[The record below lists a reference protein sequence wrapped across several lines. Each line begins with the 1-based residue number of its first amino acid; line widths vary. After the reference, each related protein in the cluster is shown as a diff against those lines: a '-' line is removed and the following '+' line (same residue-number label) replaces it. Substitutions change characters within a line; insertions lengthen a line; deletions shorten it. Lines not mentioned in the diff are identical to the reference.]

1 MSIGYLAF
9 VKNLQENVHYIGVSL
24 FYLVKE
30 NYGIGLSAYLFG
42 ELACLI
48 VSYISG
54 RRADD
59 SRNAVLFHKLGH
71 IKPYKRI
78 DRIEKLVCKHLYKLG
93 LADTG
98 RSYENE

>member
-1 MSIGYLAF
+1 MSIGYLTL
-9 VKNLQENVHYIGVSL
+9 VKNLQENVHYIGMSL

-30 NYGIGLSAYLFG
+30 NYGIGLSAHLFG

-54 RRADD
+54 RRADN

-71 IKPYKRI
+71 IKPYKRVNCV
-78 DRIEKLVCKHLYKLG
+78 EKLVCKHLYKLG